1 MLVTRIVSYT
11 HGQREESEA
20 TVPGE
25 KPRHRHTD
33 DKHQSDKPNP
43 QPNPEFE
50 KFEDLTKKLLKV
62 PKEEL
67 DEKRAQRE
75 REKRAG

>member
-1 MLVTRIVSYT
+1 M
-11 HGQREESEA
+11 
-20 TVPGE
+20 PGE
-25 KPRHRHTD
+25 KPRNKRTD
-33 DKHQSDKPNP
+33 DKPNP
-43 QPNPEFE
+43 QFE

-62 PKEEL
+62 PKDEL